1 VPRCLRAEDA
11 GARTARW
18 RPVGRAA
25 ARDAARAIRAAVAAQ
40 GSARIVAA
48 TGASQFHFL
57 EALTAAPDVDWPRVE
72 MFHLDEYV
80 GLPIDHP
87 ASFRRY
93 LLDRLIGPAGIVRC
107 HLLDADRDAA
117 GTAERVGALLAE
129 RPPDVAFVGIGE
141 NGHLAFNDPPA
152 DVATERPYIVVT
164 LDEACRRQQ
173 VGEGW
178 FASMADV
185 PTQAISMS
193 IRQILKSREIIA
205 VVPDARK
212 AAAVAAC
219 LDGDITAMTPAS
231 FLRTHAHVTLYL
243 DADSAALLK
252 PETRG
257 ETLTSEAR

>member
-1 VPRCLRAEDA
+1 MQIRTYVDRA
-11 GARTARW
+11 TLS
-18 RPVGRAA
+18 RAA

-48 TGASQFHFL
+48 TGASQFDFL
-57 EALTAAPDVDWPRVE
+57 KALTAAPDVDWTRVE

-107 HLLDADRDAA
+107 HLLDADHDAA

-129 RPPDVAFVGIGE
+129 HPPDVAFVGIGE

-152 DVATERPYIVVT
+152 DFATERPYIVVT

-185 PTQAISMS
+185 PAQAISMS
-193 IRQILKSREIIA
+193 IRQIVKSREIIA

-219 LDGDITAMTPAS
+219 LDGDVTPMAPAS
-231 FLRTHAHVTLYL
+231 ILRTHARTTVYL
-243 DADSAALLK
+243 DRDSAARLT
-252 PETRG
+252 PGTRG
-257 ETLTSEAR
+257 GILEDDAS